1 MTLVE
6 LGFFGDPGRDM
17 KVTLAQAFD
26 DYRAW
31 CKVNKVVAG
40 LLTAWHVRG
49 KSGHQKT
56 CDTKRHIIGW

>member
-6 LGFFGDPGRDM
+6 LGFFGDPGQDM

-40 LLTAWHVRG
+40 QGRFTPGLVF
-49 KSGHQKT
+49 
-56 CDTKRHIIGW
+56 